1 MADDRDQNGRF
12 IKGKPGGPGRKPK
25 ATENEIRAALHK
37 AMPSADVHAKLAQAV
52 DRGEP
57 WAITLYLAYD
67 WGKPRERLD
76 VGLAQQEERSI
87 DEIMRLLVGEATGPT
102 GYSAEPGQDQGSGD
116 GAPVG

>member
-1 MADDRDQNGRF
+1 MAG
-12 IKGKPGGPGRKPK
+12 KGGARPGAGRKPK

-52 DRGEP
+52 ERGES

-76 VGLAQQEERSI
+76 VGLAQQEERTI

-102 GYSAEPGQDQGSGD
+102 GDSTEPGQDQSSSD